1 MNAGKRSLA
10 ARVLFSGRQS
20 FIGPEMN
27 REPFRKVDYDEWK
40 GAGKWYKTEEEK
52 LEFWR
57 E

>member
-1 MNAGKRSLA
+1 MSAGKRSLA

-40 GAGKWYKTEEEK
+40 RGTGK
-52 LEFWR
+52 
-57 E
+57 